1 MYWESCSS
9 PNFETTV
16 SQLAEVPAYR
26 LRLRSTS
33 VAPSRDLGHTVQQR
47 SASGLEGGPF
57 RAVLLNLGLLE
68 RRQIPEG
75 EARGLRSGL
84 LRRAAAVGRRAKTP
98 LEFPVSFD
106 ELTVQTN
113 LGAKDKDNTEVPLDY
128 NKMKAF
134 VGPEGM
140 KIMIGE
146 MNAQGEISY
155 VKEMTKEELASTTG
169 HQG

>member
-16 SQLAEVPAYR
+16 SQLGEVPAYR

-98 LEFPVSFD
+98 LEFPVSEVSRDAVLAAAEAVGSDAGSEIEETD
-106 ELTVQTN
+106 EKTVPH
-113 LGAKDKDNTEVPLDY
+113 LY
-128 NKMKAF
+128 
-134 VGPEGM
+134 
-140 KIMIGE
+140 I
-146 MNAQGEISY
+146 
-155 VKEMTKEELASTTG
+155 
-169 HQG
+169 